1 MHHNQI
7 VVCFLFH
14 VLLCLKKSLQLSS
27 CIDLNKNQDIKRKT
41 SVLFLYVCQ
50 QHVHFFFTLVRFT
63 VDSPDLESPP
73 SRVTAF

>member
-14 VLLCLKKSLQLSS
+14 MLLCLKKSLQL
-27 CIDLNKNQDIKRKT
+27 DLNKNQDIKRKT

-50 QHVHFFFTLVRFT
+50 QHVHFFTLVRFT

>member
-14 VLLCLKKSLQLSS
+14 MLLCLKKSLQL
-27 CIDLNKNQDIKRKT
+27 DLNKNQDIKRKT